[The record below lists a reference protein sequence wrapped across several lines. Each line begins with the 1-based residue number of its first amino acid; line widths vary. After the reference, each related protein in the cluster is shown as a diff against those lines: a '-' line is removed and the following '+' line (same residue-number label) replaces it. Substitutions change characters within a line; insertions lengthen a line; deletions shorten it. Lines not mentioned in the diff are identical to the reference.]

1 MSTRWLV
8 LNKMD
13 MVPAEDQ
20 PAKVRDLVRRLRWK
34 GPVFQISALARQGLD
49 PLVQAIYE
57 HVAAQKVALPPE
69 VDPRFDDPPEV
80 ADA

>member
-1 MSTRWLV
+1 
-8 LNKMD
+8 MD

-20 PAKVRDLVRRLRWK
+20 QSRVKDLVRRLRWK

-57 HVAAQKVALPPE
+57 HVAAQRVALPPE
-69 VDPRFDDPPEV
+69 LDPRFDGPAEV
-80 ADA
+80 VDA